1 MAKKNPDKPKII
13 DEKIEPEVPVEPEIP
28 EIQDKKD
35 EGAPPLAPVP
45 EAPLEPEP
53 TPEQDLRSLKTIYV
67 TIAPYSSRY
76 KQLTIEQHK
85 NDPSLASGAV
95 VLLGKTFS
103 PGRNYSIE
111 ETPEVLKLIKD
122 GMLISMT
129 GSFRFRVRD
138 EPKANVEGENA

>member
-1 MAKKNPDKPKII
+1 M
-13 DEKIEPEVPVEPEIP
+13 
-28 EIQDKKD
+28 
-35 EGAPPLAPVP
+35 P

-53 TPEQDLRSLKTIYV
+53 TPEQDLRSLKTVYV

-95 VLLGKTFS
+95 VLLGKTFN
-103 PGRNYSIE
+103 PGKNYSIE